1 LRSLLAAALVALLAG
16 AQAPLRFEVAS
27 VKPNPSIDAT
37 ESVTIEPNGG
47 IRMTGFRVINL
58 ILGAYDL
65 RQVQLRDQI
74 IGGPSW
80 IYTERFDIVAKA
92 EGKLTFSAQGRNPPE
107 AVAMMKSL
115 LEDRFAVRV
124 HSEKRMMPAFAM
136 TMARRDGKPG
146 PKMSDTK
153 AECPKYGTGDEAP
166 SVTQTADRW
175 CGFRHVLGRVEG
187 RNVTTNEIASY
198 FGAAAAVRRPIEDRT
213 HLNGRYDFAV
223 EYAEGPDADPGSF
236 FTAFR
241 EQLGLKFDTV
251 RTQVPVLVI
260 DRVERPTPD

>member
-1 LRSLLAAALVALLAG
+1 MAALAGLAVSVVEG
-16 AQAPLRFEVAS
+16 QAPLRFEVAS

-65 RQVQLRDQI
+65 RQVQMRDQI
-74 IGGPSW
+74 IGGPPW

-92 EGKLTFSAQGRNPPE
+92 DGKLTFNAQGRNPPE
-107 AVAMMKSL
+107 AVAMMRSL
-115 LEDRFAVRV
+115 LEERFALRV
-124 HSEKRMMPAFAM
+124 HTETRTMPAFAM
-136 TMARRDGKPG
+136 TLANRDGKLG
-146 PKMSDTK
+146 PKMADTR
-153 AECPKYGTGDEAP
+153 AECPKYGSGEAAP
-166 SVTQTADRW
+166 SVAQTPDRW

-187 RNVTTNEIASY
+187 RNVTMNEIASY
-198 FGAAAAVRRPIEDRT
+198 FGAAAAVRRPIDDRT
-213 HLNGRYDFAV
+213 RLTGRYDFSV
-223 EYAEGPDADPGSF
+223 EYPEGPDADPGSF

-251 RTQVPVLVI
+251 RTAVPVLVI
-260 DRVERPTPD
+260 DHIERPTPD

>member
-1 LRSLLAAALVALLAG
+1 MRSLLVAVLLA
-16 AQAPLRFEVAS
+16 QTPLRFEVAS
-27 VKPNPSIDAT
+27 VKPNPAIDAT

-65 RQVQLRDQI
+65 RQVQMRDQI

-80 IYTERFDIVAKA
+80 IYTDRFDIVAKA
-92 EGKLTFSAQGRNPPE
+92 EGKLTFNGQGRNPPE

-124 HSEKRMMPAFAM
+124 HSETRAMPAFAM
-136 TMARRDGKPG
+136 TVARRDGKLG
-146 PKMSDTK
+146 PKIADTH
-153 AECPKYGTGDEAP
+153 AECPKYGTGEAAP
-166 SVTQTADRW
+166 AVTQTQDRW

-187 RNVTTNEIASY
+187 RNVTMNEVASY

-213 HLNGRYDFAV
+213 HLGGHYDFTV
-223 EYAEGPDADPGSF
+223 EYAEGPDADAGSF

-260 DRVERPTPD
+260 DHVERPTPD